1 MTFKEELE
9 NNKNVGNADY
19 VDLDYAMERLEDEG
33 KSHILRN
40 IPTDPKITNMEDYI
54 STDYLITSL
63 TNEETSKY
71 KVMGD

>member
-9 NNKNVGNADY
+9 HNKSVGNADY

-33 KSHILRN
+33 KSNILKN
-40 IPTDPKITNMEDYI
+40 VPADPKITNMEDYI
-54 STDYLITSL
+54 STDYLINSL

-71 KVMGD
+71 QIMGD